1 MNGFILVAIG
11 GAIGSALRYGASLA
25 FARLLPGMETAATL
39 FVNVVGSGLLGL
51 VMAWL
56 LSLDTPRTLLF
67 LFLTTGLMGGFTTF
81 STFSREAVHM
91 FTEGSA
97 VRAAIYVSVSV
108 VGSLGAFFLCL
119 LAGRRL
125 FA

>member
-1 MNGFILVAIG
+1 MSGFLFVAMG
-11 GAIGSALRYGASLA
+11 GAVGSALRYGAGLA
-25 FARLLPGMETAATL
+25 MSRFFPAMETAGTL
-39 FVNVVGSGLLGL
+39 FVNIAGSGALGL
-51 VMAWL
+51 MMAWF
-56 LSLDTPRTLLF
+56 LSLENPRTLLF

-97 VRAAIYVSVSV
+97 IRAFAYIGLSVA
-108 VGSLGAFFLCL
+108 GSLGAFFVCL
-119 LAGRRL
+119 MAGRRL

>member
-25 FARLLPGMETAATL
+25 FARLLPGMETAGTL

-97 VRAAIYVSVSV
+97 IRAAIYVSVSV

>member
-25 FARLLPGMETAATL
+25 FARLLPGMETAGTL

-97 VRAAIYVSVSV
+97 VRAAIYVSASV
-108 VGSLGAFFLCL
+108 VGSLGAFFVCL